1 MIAEEQEI
9 LDDWQDCCPC
19 FTHTRC
25 RQFNRR
31 VFTIKSEILIVK
43 LPVQQSRAVKRYL
56 LPCVPK
62 KIIISDLHKK
72 RFSAQKNTED
82 AASLK
87 AEVRRKF
94 ITTTVWDQYPRSHH
108 KGATGRVRATV
119 SSTRSLPTLTR
130 HANEGDRMIHR
141 IDRIRPSIVWR
152 TV

>member
-1 MIAEEQEI
+1 M
-9 LDDWQDCCPC
+9 LH
-19 FTHTRC
+19 TYRRTRC

-43 LPVQQSRAVKRYL
+43 LGVASCPTVTCSEKVLTPCSRV
-56 LPCVPK
+56 CQK
-62 KIIISDLHKK
+62 KKLSVICT
-72 RFSAQKNTED
+72 KNTED